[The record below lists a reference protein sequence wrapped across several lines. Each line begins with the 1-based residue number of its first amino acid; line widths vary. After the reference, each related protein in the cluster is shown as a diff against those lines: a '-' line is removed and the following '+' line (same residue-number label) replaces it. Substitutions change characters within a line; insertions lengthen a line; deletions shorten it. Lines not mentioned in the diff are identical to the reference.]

1 MLPYLTVHNNG
12 MTTTFLQTR
21 TLADA
26 RMHLIGLLET
36 GVAKASDVLSIVEMA
51 EDRVIYYNS
60 INNSPETI
68 GRTTNV
74 KERASFWK
82 TVTNAVHNA
91 IHQVQYAIR

>member
-1 MLPYLTVHNNG
+1 

-26 RMHLIGLLET
+26 RVHLIGLLET

-51 EDRVIYYNS
+51 EDRVIYYNAV
-60 INNSPETI
+60 NNSPETI
-68 GRTTNV
+68 SRTANLKQRT
-74 KERASFWK
+74 SFWK
-82 TVTNAVHNA
+82 TLTSAVHNA